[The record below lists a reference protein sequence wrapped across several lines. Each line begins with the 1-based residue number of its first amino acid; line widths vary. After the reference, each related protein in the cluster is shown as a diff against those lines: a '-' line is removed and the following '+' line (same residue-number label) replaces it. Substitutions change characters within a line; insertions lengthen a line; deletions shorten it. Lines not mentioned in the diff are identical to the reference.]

1 MLDSYGRNIDYMR
14 LSVTEF
20 CNFRCTYCVSN
31 VEKRISYEDML
42 SYEELLRIAKIGVN
56 LGITKYKITGGE
68 PFVRNGILEFIK
80 ALKEL
85 DGVQQ
90 VTVTTNG
97 SLLSNYLTDLHNVGV
112 DGINVSLDS
121 MDNNIFCGITG
132 QKVYN
137 AKDVIYSILQS
148 AKLGIYTKVNSLLL
162 KETTDI
168 VEIAR
173 LAEKNSIDVRFIEVM
188 PIGKGISRMGIS
200 SSEAL
205 SVLYEEWNDLHE
217 ISIKRGNG
225 PARYFESSRLKGKIG
240 FIDAISTN
248 FCDNCNRI
256 RVTSRGVLKTCLSY
270 CGEVDLKELMRNGIE
285 DEELQRIFKQAIIE
299 KPKQHSFTFLDGITE
314 NNMMYQIGG

>member
-97 SLLSNYLTDLHNVGV
+97 SLLCNYLTDLHNVGI

-148 AKLGIYTKVNSLLL
+148 AKSGIYTKVNSLLL

-168 VEIAR
+168 VEIAK

-217 ISIKRGNG
+217 ISLKKGNG
-225 PARYFESSRLKGKIG
+225 PARYFESSKLKGKIG
-240 FIDAISTN
+240 FIDAISNN

-285 DEELQRIFKQAIIE
+285 DGELQRILKKAIIE

-314 NNMMYQIGG
+314 NNMMYEIGG